1 MYTSFSSPQDQHSI
15 MCAWAIKDF
24 APRVKLHVQILHP
37 DNRLHLGV
45 ADHVVCEG
53 ELRNALLASNAVC
66 PGISTLVSTVCV
78 SRHQH
83 PSEYSLC
90 PGIRTQDQI

>member
-1 MYTSFSSPQDQHSI
+1 MCVCVCVCVYVCVCGLFLCPQDQHSI

-37 DNRLHLGV
+37 ENRVHLGV

-53 ELRNALLASNAVC
+53 ELRNALLASNSVC
-66 PGISTLVSTVCV
+66 PGISTLVSGWAVTGEWVGC
-78 SRHQH
+78 HW
-83 PSEYSLC
+83 
-90 PGIRTQDQI
+90 